1 MLKPKSFLLFSA
13 LLLLLMNCKPS
24 AAEVQIPIKVQF
36 VEGAAAA
43 RLISADPIEGYFEH
57 WSPTDARLQM
67 GLADSVDISR
77 AEYQQWLSGLPQ
89 VWPSELKNKL
99 GSIWNQV
106 LSECFSRYPNLELAD
121 IPLILT
127 LDKPYGSFVYFT
139 RQNAVICPISDL
151 REASRGELLEVMR
164 HELFHLISR
173 TYLDYREAAYAV
185 IGFVPAP
192 DSLVW
197 PGDLYARRLHNP
209 DAPFPNYA
217 LSAQEQLFV
226 PIVYAAQSPY
236 DPDNPDH
243 FAEQLR
249 FNYFKLKGD
258 SLVRPI
264 LPAQQV
270 MSLTGGLTD
279 YLLHPE
285 EILADQ
291 FVLLLEQG
299 GPGEDPYLRQL
310 DQTLK
315 GD

>member
-1 MLKPKSFLLFSA
+1 M
-13 LLLLLMNCKPS
+13 
-24 AAEVQIPIKVQF
+24 
-36 VEGAAAA
+36 AA
-43 RLISADPIEGYFEH
+43 RLISADPIEGYFEY
-57 WSPTDARLQM
+57 WSPADARLQM
-67 GLADSVDISR
+67 GLADSVAISLE
-77 AEYQQWLSGLPQ
+77 EYQQWLSGLPQ

-99 GSIWNQV
+99 KNIWDQV

-139 RQNAVICPISDL
+139 RQNAVICPISNL
-151 REASRGELLEVMR
+151 REASREDLLAVMR

-173 TYLDYREAAYAV
+173 TYLDYREEAYAA

-197 PGDLYARRLHNP
+197 PGELYARRLQNP
-209 DAPFPNYA
+209 DAPFPDYA
-217 LSAQEQLFV
+217 LRVQEQLFV

-236 DPDNPDH
+236 DPYNTDH

-249 FNYFKLKGD
+249 FNYFQLRGD

-264 LPAQQV
+264 LSTQQV

-299 GPGEDPYLRQL
+299 GPGENPYLLQL
-310 DQTLK
+310 DRLLK